1 MINTDDFFSAIA
13 KSSLNKHQVALKK
26 ALEHRANAR
35 TFGELS
41 QWQAVIDALP
51 DYEISDRIFD
61 QDVVQIGSKAALS
74 EDQKNHLSAELMKLH
89 PWRKGPFSLFD
100 VFIDTEWR
108 SDWKWNRLI
117 PHISPL
123 EGKRVLDVGCGS
135 GYHALRIFG
144 EKASL
149 VLGIEPMLK
158 YIFQFQVIKHYCPEI
173 PVFVLPLLSEDLPKP
188 LAFFDTVFSMGVLY
202 HRKSPIEHLEELKHA
217 LKPGGEL
224 VLETLIIEGDNTTTL
239 VPQGRYAQM
248 RNVWF
253 IPSSEQL
260 CIWLK
265 KTGFKNVR
273 VVDTNQT
280 SLDEQRTTHW
290 MTFQSLEDFLDP
302 KDTDKT
308 TEGYPAPRRVIILAN
323 K

>member
-1 MINTDDFFSAIA
+1 MLNHTDFFSAIA
-13 KSSLNKHQVALKK
+13 KTALNKQKT
-26 ALEHRANAR
+26 ALEEALDNRASAR
-35 TFGELS
+35 TFGE
-41 QWQAVIDALP
+41 QAEWQKVLDSLP
-51 DYEISDRIFD
+51 NQRIKQATFD
-61 QDVVQIGSKAALS
+61 QDIIKLEAEHPLTN
-74 EDQKNHLSAELMKLH
+74 EQKHQFSQNLMQLH

-100 VFIDTEWR
+100 VLIDTEWR
-108 SDWKWNRLI
+108 SDWKWQRLI
-117 PHISPL
+117 KHLSPL

-135 GYHALRIFG
+135 GYHALRMYG

-158 YIFQFQVIKHYCPEI
+158 YIYQFQVVKQYCPDI
-173 PVFVLPLLSEDLPKP
+173 PVFVLPLLCEDLPKP
-188 LAFFDTVFSMGVLY
+188 LDFFDTVFSMGVLY

-224 VLETLIIEGDNTTTL
+224 VLETLIVEGDETTTL
-239 VPQGRYAQM
+239 MPVGRYAQM

-253 IPSSEQL
+253 LPSHAQL
-260 CIWLK
+260 CIWLT

-273 VVDTNQT
+273 VVDINQT
-280 SLDEQRTTHW
+280 SLNEQRKTDW

-302 KDTDKT
+302 SDKNKT
-308 TEGYPAPRRVIILAN
+308 LEGYPAPKRVIILAN

>member
-1 MINTDDFFSAIA
+1 
-13 KSSLNKHQVALKK
+13 
-26 ALEHRANAR
+26 
-35 TFGELS
+35 
-41 QWQAVIDALP
+41 
-51 DYEISDRIFD
+51 
-61 QDVVQIGSKAALS
+61 
-74 EDQKNHLSAELMKLH
+74 
-89 PWRKGPFSLFD
+89 
-100 VFIDTEWR
+100 
-108 SDWKWNRLI
+108 
-117 PHISPL
+117 
-123 EGKRVLDVGCGS
+123 
-135 GYHALRIFG
+135 
-144 EKASL
+144 
-149 VLGIEPMLK
+149 
-158 YIFQFQVIKHYCPEI
+158 
-173 PVFVLPLLSEDLPKP
+173 
-188 LAFFDTVFSMGVLY
+188 MGVLY